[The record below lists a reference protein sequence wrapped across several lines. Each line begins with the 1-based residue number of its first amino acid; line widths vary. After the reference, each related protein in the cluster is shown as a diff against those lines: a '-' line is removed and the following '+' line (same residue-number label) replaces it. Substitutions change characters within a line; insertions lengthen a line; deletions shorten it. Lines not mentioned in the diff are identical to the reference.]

1 MSYIVVQ
8 CAKIKKNTLCA
19 SFEVIFNILLGAD
32 DVIRRE
38 LEQSCRRN
46 LDYYNSEVYRK
57 SENYRDIGRYYGE
70 SVISIPICTK
80 EKLKKS
86 SDNFHISLN
95 QLYGSYNHDLILII
109 KSYTKGTSA
118 KVASNLSMN
127 FIIYLFFVNYLV
139 PLLNSYYF
147 LIF

>member
-1 MSYIVVQ
+1 MS
-8 CAKIKKNTLCA
+8 
-19 SFEVIFNILLGAD
+19 SFFYLGAD

-95 QLYGSYNHDLILII
+95 QLYGSYNHDMILII

-118 KVASNLSMN
+118 KVASQ
-127 FIIYLFFVNYLV
+127 
-139 PLLNSYYF
+139 
-147 LIF
+147 